1 MVEASTASPSL
12 PTTLAGVTA
21 TLTDAS
27 GVARP
32 AALSYVSPSQVNLLV
47 PADTT
52 AGAATVSIGGAST
65 ALRIAPS
72 APGLFQLNAARVAA
86 ALAVRVASGQST
98 QSAVPVFD
106 CAGGTCRTAPI
117 TLDAQSTVYL
127 SLYGTGIR
135 HGASVTCTVGG
146 VSVPVSYSGAQG
158 AYPGL
163 DQVNVTLDAA
173 LRGLGEVDV
182 VVTADSKVSNAVR
195 IALAP

>member
-1 MVEASTASPSL
+1 MA
-12 PTTLAGVTA
+12 
-21 TLTDAS
+21 
-27 GVARP
+27 
-32 AALSYVSPSQVNLLV
+32 N
-47 PADTT
+47 AD
-52 AGAATVSIGGAST
+52 
-65 ALRIAPS
+65 
-72 APGLFQLNAARVAA
+72 GLAA
-86 ALAVRVASGQST
+86 AVITRVHADGSVASEVV
-98 QSAVPVFD
+98 SA
-106 CAGGTCRTAPI
+106 TPI
-117 TLDAQSTVYL
+117 HLGNPGEEVYL